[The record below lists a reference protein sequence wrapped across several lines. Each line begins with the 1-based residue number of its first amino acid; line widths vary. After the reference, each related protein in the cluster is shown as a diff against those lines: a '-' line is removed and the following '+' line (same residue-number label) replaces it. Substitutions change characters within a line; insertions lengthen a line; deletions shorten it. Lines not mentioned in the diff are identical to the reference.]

1 MKNDR
6 LMRNAWERGIVIP
19 AFNIPYIPMMEPVI
33 RAAIDTDSFCFVA
46 VARLEWVKFESRS
59 MEAVAEEFFRLDPED
74 NVRLHLDHIPV
85 IDEDDITVDYVEHI
99 ERAIRLGYQSVMID
113 GSRLPL
119 EENIAAT
126 RAVTD
131 IAHAAEVPVEAELG
145 AVLGHE
151 ADQSMTYEEVLRT
164 RTGFTRPEE
173 ARRFVAE
180 AKCDWLSVAFGNIHG
195 AISGAMRHSKK
206 VAAQLDTDHLRVL
219 RDATRI
225 PLVLHGGSGIPR
237 DHIERAV
244 RHGIAK
250 MNIGTEIRQAYE
262 QALTGGG
269 DVASAQTAVYD
280 RTVYLLRDFLGVSG
294 KKSAIVGGT

>member
-1 MKNDR
+1 MKNDQ
-6 LMRNAWERGIVIP
+6 LMHNASNQGIVIP

-33 RAAIDTDSFCFVA
+33 RAARETDSFCFVA

-59 MEAVAEEFFRLDPED
+59 MEAVAEEFFRLDPAD

-85 IDEDDITVDYVEHI
+85 IDEDDMTVDYVEHI

-131 IAHAAEVPVEAELG
+131 IAHAAGIPVEAELG

-151 ADQSMTYEEVLRT
+151 ADQSMTYHEVLRT
-164 RTGFTRPEE
+164 RTGFTKPEE
-173 ARRFVAE
+173 AHRFVTE

-195 AISGAMRHSKK
+195 AISGAMRHEKK
-206 VAAQLDTDHLRVL
+206 VAAQLDADHLQTL
-219 RDATRI
+219 REATGI
-225 PLVLHGGSGIPR
+225 PLVLHGGSGIPQE
-237 DHIERAV
+237 HIKRAV
-244 RHGIAK
+244 EHGIAK

-262 QALTGGG
+262 QALAGGG
-269 DVASAQTAVYD
+269 DVAAQEAVYD

-294 KKSAIVGGT
+294 KKDAVVAGT

>member
-1 MKNDR
+1 MKNDQ
-6 LMRNAWERGIVIP
+6 LMHNAWNEGIVVP

-33 RAAIDTDSFCFVA
+33 RAARDTDSFCFVA

-59 MEAVAEEFFRLDPED
+59 MEAVAEEFFRLEPAD

-85 IDEDDITVDYVEHI
+85 IDEDDISVDYVEHI
-99 ERAIRLGYQSVMID
+99 QRAIKLGYQSVMID

-119 EENIAAT
+119 DDNIAAT
-126 RAVTD
+126 KAVTD
-131 IAHAAEVPVEAELG
+131 IAHAADIPVEAELG

-164 RTGFTRPEE
+164 RTGFTKPEE

-180 AKCDWLSVAFGNIHG
+180 TSCDWLSVAFGNIHG

-206 VAAQLDTDHLRVL
+206 VAAQLDTDHLQLL
-219 RDATRI
+219 REATGI
-225 PLVLHGGSGIPR
+225 PLVLHGGSGIPQ
-237 DHIERAV
+237 DHIQRAV
-244 RHGIAK
+244 QHGIAK

-262 QALTGGG
+262 QALAGGG
-269 DVASAQTAVYD
+269 DGAAAQNAVYD
-280 RTVYLLRDFLGVSG
+280 RTVYLLGDFLGVAG
-294 KKSAIVGGT
+294 KKNTVVGGT